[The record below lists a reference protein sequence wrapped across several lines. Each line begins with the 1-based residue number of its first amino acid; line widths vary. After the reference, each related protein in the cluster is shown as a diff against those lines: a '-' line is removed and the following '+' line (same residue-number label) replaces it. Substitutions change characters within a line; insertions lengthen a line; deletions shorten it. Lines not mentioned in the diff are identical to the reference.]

1 MKDRREVDDIN
12 SPDAELGGRRNPLE
26 SNGGGGGYGY
36 VFSVYDYG
44 YALNSLAT
52 GNYSS
57 IDEFM
62 YAQFSSGNGRY
73 VPLNGVAG
81 EGVSV
86 MIGDVS
92 CYGRYSYSSSGS
104 GFSSSDYSFT
114 MKSQGDFHTCS
125 GRTRGGGG
133 SGGSGNTNG
142 VDNVIGAAGWVN
154 NVINSAASGVT
165 GGKAFPNAKVG
176 SNGKLYLSGKFHGNQ
191 YVKVL
196 SLKSIAKK
204 TLALGVILSIGEVF
218 VSRMSE
224 GDWGPQT
231 QSEAVGAV
239 GGIAGGIAGTWVGC
253 EIGAFF
259 WGVGAVP
266 GAVIGFIGGC
276 VGSYGGAWGAQ
287 NAYNN
292 YIKE

>member
-44 YALNSLAT
+44 YALNSLAM

-133 SGGSGNTNG
+133 SGGSGSKNG
-142 VDNVIGAAGWVN
+142 GNLVNGIGV
-154 NVINSAASGVT
+154 V
-165 GGKAFPNAKVG
+165 
-176 SNGKLYLSGKFHGNQ
+176 Q
-191 YVKVL
+191 YVANDLLNAPYKQAKRVDGRPKPVSVNVL
-196 SLKSIAKK
+196 NRAKSIK
-204 TLALGVILSIGEVF
+204 LSRAVGLCGKIGYCLPIASVL
-218 VSRMSE
+218 VSVNDGFNDHWQNHNYLDTGISVVL
-224 GDWGPQT
+224 
-231 QSEAVGAV
+231 AVGAFSPLSPFFAV
-239 GGIAGGIAGTWVGC
+239 AGIAYFGIDFTHQIITGKTLTEYVD
-253 EIGAFF
+253 
-259 WGVGAVP
+259 
-266 GAVIGFIGGC
+266 
-276 VGSYGGAWGAQ
+276 
-287 NAYNN
+287 
-292 YIKE
+292 